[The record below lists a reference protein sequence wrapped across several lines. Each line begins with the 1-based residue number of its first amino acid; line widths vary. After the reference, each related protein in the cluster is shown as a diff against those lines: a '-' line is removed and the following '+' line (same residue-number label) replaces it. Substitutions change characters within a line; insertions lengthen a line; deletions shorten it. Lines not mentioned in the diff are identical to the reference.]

1 MTCVLDTHAL
11 VWHLTD
17 SERLGRNAGALLC
30 NPASRVVIPT
40 IVMAELKYLHHRG
53 RVPLSYAEV
62 MASIESDERC
72 MLFPLTEPV
81 LALLPVE
88 LEIHDAVIC
97 ATALLLHEAGAD
109 AVGVLTCDRQIAG
122 SGIVRSV
129 W

>member
-17 SERLGRNAGALLC
+17 NVRLGRNAGALLC
-30 NPASRVVIPT
+30 DPASRIVIPT
-40 IVMAELKYLHHRG
+40 IVMAELKYLYHR
-53 RVPLSYAEV
+53 RRIRLSYDEV
-62 MASIESDERC
+62 LTSIENDERC

-88 LEIHDAVIC
+88 LEIHDAIIC
-97 ATALLLHEAGAD
+97 ATAILLQEAGAD
-109 AVGVLTCDRQIAG
+109 VVRVLTCDRQIAG
-122 SGIVRSV
+122 SGFVTAV

>member
-1 MTCVLDTHAL
+1 
-11 VWHLTD
+11 
-17 SERLGRNAGALLC
+17 
-30 NPASRVVIPT
+30 
-40 IVMAELKYLHHRG
+40 
-53 RVPLSYAEV
+53 
-62 MASIESDERC
+62 

-97 ATALLLHEAGAD
+97 ATALLLQEAGAD

>member
-30 NPASRVVIPT
+30 DPANHIVTPT

-53 RVPLSYAEV
+53 RIPLSYAEV
-62 MASIESDERC
+62 VTSIENDERC

-81 LALLPVE
+81 LALLPIE
-88 LEIHDAVIC
+88 LEIHDAIIC
-97 ATALLLHEAGAD
+97 ATAILLQEAGVD
-109 AVGVLTCDRQIAG
+109 AVRVLTRDRQIAG
-122 SGIVRSV
+122 SGLVKSV